1 MSIVEISDGVLEG
14 ELVENPFGGQFHSFK
29 GIPYAAPPVGDL
41 RFRAPQ
47 PPEPW
52 EGIRSATQFGPICY
66 QVDPLTDPTPKGSE
80 DCLYLNVYT
89 PDLKPVEPLPVMVWI
104 HGGGFVF
111 GSGNDDS
118 YGPEFLV
125 RHDVV
130 LVTFNYRLEVL
141 GFLCLDTEEVP
152 GNAGMKDQ
160 VAALRWVQKNIS
172 QFGGDPENVTIFG
185 ESIGGVSV
193 SFHLVS
199 QMSKGLFKRA
209 IAMSGHMNCYWAL
222 ISRPVLRATALAQ
235 QLGCDSSDP
244 EELSSFFKEQPVTSL
259 VNCLPPVYFYERLGG
274 LSLSIPL
281 FSVVSEKQFGD
292 NERFFE
298 GDPME
303 ALQNG
308 IHEGV
313 EVISGFVEHEGVFS
327 MKLRGGYDHIKELSK
342 FLEFYVPMAIR
353 FNCGLTAQLEAAMQI
368 KEFYQNGS
376 TDPDVLMR
384 FCSFEDFQY
393 GVIQWQRICAKTSP
407 NKFYLYKFCCKSE
420 RNLMTYGLGFAE
432 LFGNEPKVCHAD
444 DLGYL
449 FPLKCFN
456 LSVDPE
462 STTFKMID
470 NVTKLWT
477 NFAKCGDPTPDDC
490 LGVRWPGYT
499 TDGEEFL
506 EINEELTPSSAVMKD
521 EVELYENIFS
531 KFLPNQLGSCTS
543 FMINSIAS
551 LIKS

>member
-1 MSIVEISDGVLEG
+1 MSIVEISEGVLEG
-14 ELVENPFGGQFHSFK
+14 ELLENPFGGQFHSFK

-47 PPEPW
+47 SPEPW
-52 EGIRSATQFGPICY
+52 EGVRSATEFGSICY
-66 QVDPLTDPTPKGSE
+66 QIDLLTDPTPKGSE

-89 PDLKPVEPLPVMVWI
+89 PDLEPAEPLPVMVWI

-111 GSGNDDS
+111 GSGNDDN

-185 ESIGGVSV
+185 ESVGGASV

-199 QMSKGLFKRA
+199 PMSKGLFKRA
-209 IAMSGHMNCYWAL
+209 IAMSSHMSCYWANTT
-222 ISRPVLRATALAQ
+222 RPVLRANTLAQ

-244 EELSSFFKEQPVTSL
+244 EEIGLFLKDQPVTSL
-259 VNCLPPVYFYERLGG
+259 VNCAHPVYFHEKLGVF
-274 LSLSIPL
+274 LPIPL

-298 GDPME
+298 GDPLE

-327 MKLRGGYDHIKELSK
+327 MKLRGGYDHVKELSK
-342 FLEFYVPMAIR
+342 FLEFYVPMKMR
-353 FNCGLTAQLEAAMQI
+353 FNCGLKTQMEAAMQI
-368 KEFYQNGS
+368 KEFYENGS
-376 TDPDVLMR
+376 TDPNVLMR

-393 GVIQWQRICAKTSP
+393 GVIQWQRVCAKSSP
-407 NKFYLYKFCCKSE
+407 NKFYFYKFCCKSE
-420 RNLMTYGLGFAE
+420 RNLMTYGLGLNE
-432 LFGNEPKVCHAD
+432 LFGNEPKVCHGD

-449 FPLKCFN
+449 FPLKGFN
-456 LSVDPE
+456 LTVDPE
-462 STTFKMID
+462 SATFKMID
-470 NVTKLWT
+470 NVTKMWT
-477 NFAKCGDPTPDDC
+477 NFAKCGNPTPDDS
-490 LGVRWPGYT
+490 LGVRWPEYT
-499 TDGEEFL
+499 TDGEEYL
-506 EINEELTPSSAVMKD
+506 EIGEELTPSSAVLKE

-531 KFLPNQLGSCTS
+531 KFLPNQLGSYPT